1 MEIRKFK
8 RWALRGM
15 LSRVRC
21 GSASPRGGLL
31 EFTRQLASFGACFE
45 IETETLQVTEQH
57 PEYPDNERDKWRERA
72 AMLDRNIDEARD
84 DGRRP
89 SRWRGRRRRKAA
101 QKFQLREVR
110 RAQVSKV
117 AGRSVYVRID
127 GLDWPIN
134 IPEVS
139 WNEVRDASR
148 LVAVG
153 QTVGVKVLS
162 IPSQSKHPFLLL
174 LTR

>member
-1 MEIRKFK
+1 MEIRKSK
-8 RWALRGM
+8 RWAFRGM

-21 GSASPRGGLL
+21 GCASPRGGLL
-31 EFTRQLASFGACFE
+31 DFIRQLASFEACFE
-45 IETETLQVTEQH
+45 IEKEALQVAAGQ
-57 PEYPDNERDKWRERA
+57 PEYPDSERDKWRERA
-72 AMLDRNIDEARD
+72 AMLERNIDEGRD
-84 DGRRP
+84 QGRRS

-110 RAQVSKV
+110 RAQVSKILDR
-117 AGRSVYVRID
+117 AVYVRID
-127 GLDWPIN
+127 GIDWLVS

-139 WNEVRDASR
+139 WNEVRDVSR

-162 IPSQSKHPFLLL
+162 VPPQSKHPYLLL